1 MDVQAWLRSI
11 GLGRYAEAFRIHAID
26 ADLLSR
32 LSDDDLKEIG
42 VAALGDRR
50 RLLDAAAA
58 LGAGTRPGGAIAE
71 GERRQ
76 VTVLFADL
84 AGYTALASEL
94 DAEEVHALLQ
104 RFLAQVDAVVDR
116 HGGHVDKHIGDC
128 VMAVF
133 GAPVAHGNDAERAVC
148 AALGI
153 RDTMPVLS
161 AELGRSV
168 QVHVGIAAGQVVAG
182 GIGSNEHRAFTVT
195 GESVNLAARLTDAAA
210 PGEILMSDAVRR
222 SLAGRLD
229 CEEISALRVKGFA
242 EPVRSWRLY
251 GLRAAAPERPLVGR
265 RRELEQLRTIVAAC
279 RDTGQGETIHVRG
292 DAGIGKTR
300 LVEELR
306 KLAREAG
313 FACHTGLIL
322 DFGTGIGR
330 DAIRSL
336 LRSLLGLDLAA
347 GADLAAT
354 AAAAALADGLVAPDD
369 AVFLNDLLDLP
380 QSTEDRALFE
390 AMDDAR
396 RSTGKRRVLA
406 GLVERVSRRQPL
418 LLVVEDLHWAEAP
431 VLTYLA
437 RLTTTVATCRA
448 LLVLTSRIE
457 GDPLD
462 RAWRS
467 RAGNVPFTT
476 IDLGPLRHEEA
487 MVLAADLFDA
497 AEQHARRCVE
507 RAGGNPLFLEQLLRH
522 AEEHDGSSVPGSVQ
536 SLVQARL
543 DRLPPL
549 DRSALQAASVLG
561 QRFDRDALCHLL
573 GQPDY
578 APERLGQ
585 HLLVRPQGEAFLFS
599 HALIRDAV
607 YDSLLRS
614 RRRTLHL
621 KAAAWYAER
630 DALLHAEHL
639 ERAENP
645 GAATAYLRA
654 ATQQAASYRYAQA
667 LRLIER
673 GQALAVEHADQFAL
687 SCLQAEVQHDLGDMA
702 AARLSFETS
711 RDAAQSEAE
720 RCRALIGLAMVKRI
734 IDDLDGAALDL
745 RGAETAAISA
755 GLLTEQS
762 RIHFLRG
769 NLCFPQ
775 GDIAGCLS
783 EHQHSLELAREV
795 GSAEAEAAALG
806 GLGDAEY
813 ARGRMRSAYDHFRRC
828 IELCRGHGFGRIE
841 VANLPM
847 TAFTRLYAGD
857 VRGALQD
864 GLDAI
869 AATARVGH
877 GRAEIIAQ
885 HAACLCH
892 LLLGDPAAGLRHA
905 EAATALARRLG
916 ARRFEGE
923 SLAFRG
929 EQLHALGQ
937 RDEAHAA
944 VVAGLAICRESG
956 MSYIGPVVLG
966 ILAKI
971 TPDARESEAALEE
984 GLALLRNGSI
994 SHNHLLF
1001 LANAIEACL
1010 ASGQWA
1016 RVEQFAQALE
1026 DYTRPE
1032 PMPWADFLIARA
1044 RILVAHGQGDRG
1056 EDAVAGL
1063 RRLLT
1068 TGDRIGLLAMLPAIR
1083 TALGEGP

>member
-11 GLGRYAEAFRIHAID
+11 GLERYAEAFRIHAID
-26 ADLLSR
+26 ADLLPR
-32 LSDDDLKEIG
+32 LSADDLKEIG
-42 VAALGDRR
+42 VTALGDRR

-58 LGAGTRPGGAIAE
+58 RCAGTVPVGAIVE

-104 RFLAQVDAVVDR
+104 RFLGQVDAVVHR

-133 GAPVAHGNDAERAVC
+133 GVPVAHGNDAERAVG

-153 RDTMPVLS
+153 RDAMPVLS
-161 AELGRSV
+161 AELGRKM

-182 GIGSNEHRAFTVT
+182 GTGSNGHRAFTVT

-242 EPVRSWRLY
+242 EPVRSWRLHA
-251 GLRAAAPERPLVGR
+251 LRAAAAERPLVGR
-265 RRELEQLRTIVAAC
+265 KRELEQLRTLVVAC
-279 RDTGQGETIHVRG
+279 RETGQGATIHLRG

-306 KLAREAG
+306 KLALEAG
-313 FACHTGLIL
+313 FACHTGLVL

-336 LRSLLGLDLAA
+336 LRSLLSLDLAA
-347 GADLAAT
+347 DAELAGT
-354 AAAAALADGLVAPDD
+354 AAAAALTDGLVAPDD

-380 QSTEDRALFE
+380 QSTAERALLA
-390 AMDDAR
+390 AMDDAT
-396 RSTGKRRVLA
+396 RSMGKRRVLA
-406 GLVERVSRRQPL
+406 GLVERISRRQPL
-418 LLVVEDLHWAEAP
+418 LLVVEDLHWAQAP
-431 VLTYLA
+431 LLPYLA
-437 RLTTTVATCRA
+437 RLAATVATCRA

-457 GDPLD
+457 RDPLD

-467 RAGNVPFTT
+467 STGNVPLTT
-476 IDLGPLRHEEA
+476 IDLGPLQHEEA
-487 MVLAADLFDA
+487 MVLADALFDA
-497 AEQHARRCVE
+497 AEQHARRCVA

-561 QRFDRDALCHLL
+561 QRFERDALRHLL
-573 GQPDY
+573 AQPDY
-578 APERLGQ
+578 APERLEQ
-585 HLLVRPQGEAFLFS
+585 HLLVRPQGEAFLFG

-614 RRRTLHL
+614 RRRMLHRQ
-621 KAAAWYAER
+621 AAAWYAER

-639 ERAENP
+639 ERAGDP
-645 GAATAYLRA
+645 GAAAAYLRA
-654 ATQQAASYRYAQA
+654 AAQQAASYRYGQA

-673 GQALAVEHADQFAL
+673 GQALAVEHADRFAL
-687 SCLQAEVQHDLGDMA
+687 TCLRAEVQHDLGDMA
-702 AARLSFETS
+702 AARQAFEAS
-711 RDAAQSEAE
+711 RSMARSKAE
-720 RCRALIGLAMVKRI
+720 QCRALIGLAMVKRI

-745 RGAETAAISA
+745 RDAEAAA
-755 GLLTEQS
+755 MAADLLAEQAH
-762 RIHFLRG
+762 IHFLRG

-783 EHQHSLELAREV
+783 EHRQSLELARDA

-813 ARGRMRSAYDHFRRC
+813 ARGRMRSAYAHFHRC

-847 TAFTRLYAGD
+847 AAFTRLYAGD
-857 VRGALQD
+857 VRGGLAD
-864 GLDAI
+864 SLDAI

-877 GRAEIIAQ
+877 GRAEIIA
-885 HAACLCH
+885 HHSACLCQ
-892 LLLGDPAAGLRHA
+892 LSLGDPAAGLRHA
-905 EAATALARRLG
+905 ESATALSRRLG

-929 EQLHALGQ
+929 EQFHALG
-937 RDEAHAA
+937 RWDEAHAD
-944 VVAGLAICRESG
+944 VVAGLAICRETG
-956 MSYIGPVVLG
+956 MSYVGPVVLG

-971 TPDARESEAALEE
+971 TPDIGEAEAALEE
-984 GLALLRNGSI
+984 GLALLQNGSI

-1010 ASGQWA
+1010 ARGHWA
-1016 RVEQFAQALE
+1016 RVERFAQALE
-1026 DYTRPE
+1026 NYTAPE
-1032 PMPWADFLIARA
+1032 PMPWADFLIARG
-1044 RILVAHGQGDRG
+1044 RILAAHGQGDCG
-1056 EDAVAGL
+1056 DEVTAGL
-1063 RRLLT
+1063 RRLLA
-1068 TGDRIGLLAMLPAIR
+1068 TGERIGLLAMLPLVRA
-1083 TALGEGP
+1083 ALGKEP